1 IDGIKPN
8 KENIQNGSYTIST
21 TFYAVTTKKAMDN
34 NPNIKKL
41 IDFIL
46 SKEWQY
52 LVEESGYTF
61 IK

>member
-1 IDGIKPN
+1 
-8 KENIQNGSYTIST
+8 
-21 TFYAVTTKKAMDN
+21 MDN

-46 SKEWQY
+46 SKEGQY